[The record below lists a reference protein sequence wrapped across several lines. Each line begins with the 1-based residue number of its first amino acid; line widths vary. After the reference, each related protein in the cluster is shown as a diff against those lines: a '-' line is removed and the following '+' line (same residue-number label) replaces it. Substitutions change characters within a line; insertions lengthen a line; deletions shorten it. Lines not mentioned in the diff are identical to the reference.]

1 MSVRVLSSATL
12 LTLVLAV
19 AGAVVL
25 VGAQV
30 TGSSMPRVA
39 PAVDTA
45 DGGGTAPAPETYPD
59 GSTYVPTTGQDSS
72 TSSNPMQSDADSYA
86 PGAGSPATET
96 RSADDQA
103 APAQAPA
110 LQPGPA
116 IAPSRFLDADPN
128 TPAAQLG
135 GFGPHFK
142 MKPAA
147 DR

>member
-30 TGSSMPRVA
+30 TGNSMPRVA

-45 DGGGTAPAPETYPD
+45 DGRSTAPAPETYTD
-59 GSTYVPTTGQDSS
+59 GRTYVPTGQDSS

-96 RSADDQA
+96 RSADDKA

-147 DR
+147 ER

>member
-1 MSVRVLSSATL
+1 MPVRVVRSATI

-30 TGSSMPRVA
+30 TGGSMPRVA

-45 DGGGTAPAPETYPD
+45 EGRSTAPAPKTYTD
-59 GSTYVPTTGQDSS
+59 GSIYVPTTGQDSS
-72 TSSNPMQSDADSYA
+72 QSSDPMHADPDSYA

-110 LQPGPA
+110 SQPGPA
-116 IAPSRFLDADPN
+116 VAPSRFLDADPSS
-128 TPAAQLG
+128 PDAQLS

-147 DR
+147 ER

>member
-30 TGSSMPRVA
+30 AGNSMPRVA
-39 PAVDTA
+39 PAADTT
-45 DGGGTAPAPETYPD
+45 DGRSIAPAPETYSD

-72 TSSNPMQSDADSYA
+72 QSSNPMQSDADSYA
-86 PGAGSPATET
+86 PGAGSPATQT
-96 RSADDQA
+96 RFADDQA

-110 LQPGPA
+110 LQPGPV
-116 IAPSRFLDADPN
+116 IAPSRFLDADPSS
-128 TPAAQLG
+128 PAAQLS

-147 DR
+147 ER